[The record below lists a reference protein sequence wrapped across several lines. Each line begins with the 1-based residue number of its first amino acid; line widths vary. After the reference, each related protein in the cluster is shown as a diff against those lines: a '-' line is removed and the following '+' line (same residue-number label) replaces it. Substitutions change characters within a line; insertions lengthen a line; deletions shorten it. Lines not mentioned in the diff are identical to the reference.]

1 MKSFHQT
8 AIHSGFEQS
17 RNKLT
22 IIWLTATP
30 LFQPDIWQRRES
42 LLKRDGFFL
51 GAGQI
56 KSPAEQP
63 CQAGVHTKS
72 DRTTTLACGKGCITE
87 KM

>member
-1 MKSFHQT
+1 MMKSFRQT
-8 AIHSGFEQS
+8 VIHSGFEQS

-56 KSPAEQP
+56 KLPAEHH
-63 CQAGVHTKS
+63 ARRGHTKS
-72 DRTTTLACGKGCITE
+72 DRPTTLACSKGCITE